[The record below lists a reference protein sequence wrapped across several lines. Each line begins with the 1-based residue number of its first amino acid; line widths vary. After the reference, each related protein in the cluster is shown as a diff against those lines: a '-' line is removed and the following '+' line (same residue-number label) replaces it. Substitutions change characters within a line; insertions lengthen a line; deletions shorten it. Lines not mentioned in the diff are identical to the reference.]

1 MPAGQENRDSFQ
13 LSSKQPGC
21 TRSILGGAVPT
32 GERLFKAG
40 LRKTALC
47 LFCLTGQR
55 ETTKHLWCECKDTEE
70 CRKEVRKEI
79 AKEELDTL
87 PEATKSCGI
96 ILDDPELDEWF
107 SRLAGA
113 GQEEEKEWPP
123 QGEDDCSDFSYDSE
137 GFLKV
142 AGDGACPNGQGD
154 LRLRGSEAGVY
165 YSRRSN
171 HNPVTPIKGAA
182 QGAQRG

>member
-1 MPAGQENRDSFQ
+1 M
-13 LSSKQPGC
+13 
-21 TRSILGGAVPT
+21 
-32 GERLFKAG
+32 
-40 LRKTALC
+40 
-47 LFCLTGQR
+47 
-55 ETTKHLWCECKDTEE
+55 
-70 CRKEVRKEI
+70 RKEK

-96 ILDDPELDEWF
+96 ILDDLELDEWF

-154 LRLRGSEAGVY
+154 LRLRGSGAGVY
-165 YSRRSN
+165 CGRGSN

-182 QGAQRG
+182 QGSQRGEVRAALRWALCACSKTVYITESQQVKRRNRSDPPRKKEEAGITQRPLEENNNRSASKRSDQPHS